1 MSNANAP
8 SKGRIMDRFTRG
20 IAMTS
25 ARHPWR
31 TIAGWVLVMATVF
44 FLAATGGGSFTEQ
57 FSVPDSQS
65 ARALDLLDEGFPEAA
80 KGKVLVVLAAEDGET
95 LESHRADVDAVLT
108 DVATLDHVASVSDPL
123 RPAPSRRTAGS
134 GTPR

>member
-1 MSNANAP
+1 
-8 SKGRIMDRFTRG
+8 MDRFTRG

-44 FLAATGGGSFTEQ
+44 FLAASGGGTFTEQ

-80 KGKVLVVLAAEDGET
+80 QGKVLVVFAAEDGET

-108 DVATLDHVASVSDPL
+108 DVADL
-123 RPAPSRRTAGS
+123 RPRRVGQRPVR
-134 GTPR
+134 GRHRLGGRPDRVRRDDPRRAAA